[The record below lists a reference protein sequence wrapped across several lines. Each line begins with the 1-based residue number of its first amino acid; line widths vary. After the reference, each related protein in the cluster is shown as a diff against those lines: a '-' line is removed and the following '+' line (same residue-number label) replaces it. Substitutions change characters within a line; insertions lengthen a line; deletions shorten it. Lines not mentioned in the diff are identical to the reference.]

1 MFDAFSVGLDI
12 GTANIKMAAVKK
24 KANKVELINV
34 GIIPTPADTMEGG
47 IINNPGE
54 IGLRLL
60 NLTKNLNIKRGKL
73 TSAVSGSQVYTR
85 LIKMPE
91 MDMAD
96 IKKASYYQASIFLPI
111 SIEDFT
117 TDVFPVRYFEDDE
130 GLQLEVFFVAAR
142 KTQLENLYKACD
154 YTGLVLSSVEIE
166 PIALYRSF
174 QKQIEGE
181 HIVGVVNIGAN
192 GSYVAIFVK
201 GILVSLRFIALGSHK
216 LHVGNNNIFPEH
228 GIRTQSE
235 ECQNFFSEIAIE
247 IGRALDYFMEQCG
260 KTIDKMIICGGGSRL
275 SGIINFLTLALD
287 KQVEFGIFNEDLVLS
302 KSITNQNISEL
313 CFEYPVAIGLALRGV
328 M

>member
-1 MFDAFSVGLDI
+1 VFNAFSVGLDI

-24 KANKVELINV
+24 KSNKVELINV
-34 GIIPTPADTMEGG
+34 GMIPTPADTMEGG

-54 IGLRLL
+54 IGFRLL
-60 NLTKNLNIKRGKL
+60 DLTKSLNIKRGKL

-85 LIKMPE
+85 LLKMPE

-96 IKKASYYQASIFLPI
+96 IKKASYYHSSIFLPI
-111 SIEDFT
+111 DIEDFT

-130 GLQLEVFFVAAR
+130 GLQLEVFFIAAR
-142 KTQLENLYKACD
+142 KTQVENLYQACD
-154 YTGLVLSSVEIE
+154 HTGLVVSSVEIE

-216 LHVGNNNIFPEH
+216 LHIGNNMFPEH
-228 GIRTQSE
+228 GIREPFE
-235 ECQNFFSEIAIE
+235 ERENFFSEIAIE
-247 IGRALDYFMEQCG
+247 IGRALDYFSEQGG

-275 SGIINFLTLALD
+275 SGIRNFLTSALD
-287 KQVEFGIFNEDLVLS
+287 RRVEFGEFNEELVLS
-302 KSITNQNISEL
+302 KSFTNQNISEL